1 VTRPDAALTVPG
13 GEEAE
18 EAVVNRPV
26 RRVSLVA
33 LLVALVPVLLL
44 AARPAPTAT
53 ATAAVAAPVRIMP
66 LGDSITG
73 SPGCWRALLW
83 NRLQSNGFTNIDFVG
98 TLPPQ
103 GCGVPYDGDNE
114 GHGGILASG
123 IVSQNLLPG
132 WLAAT
137 NPNIVL
143 MHLGTNDVWN
153 GQSPTAILASYT
165 TLVGQMRAANPNMTV
180 LVAQIIPM
188 NPSNCTTC
196 AQGVVN
202 LDAAIP
208 AWAASLSTA
217 QSPVVVVDQWT
228 GFNDATDTGDGVH
241 PNDSGNQKMSDR
253 WYPPLAA
260 ALGGTPVTTTAPP
273 TTTPTTTAVPT
284 TTTGPASGGCV
295 AAYTITNQWSGGF
308 QASVTV
314 TNSGTSAV
322 NSWRVSFTL
331 GAGQTVTQSWNTAL
345 TQTGSA
351 VTAANLSYN
360 GSLAP
365 GAGTSFGFLGA
376 TPGTAT
382 APAVTCGAN

>member
-1 VTRPDAALTVPG
+1 MNR
-13 GEEAE
+13 
-18 EAVVNRPV
+18 AVRH
-26 RRVSLVA
+26 VSLIA
-33 LLVALVPVLLL
+33 LLAALVPALLL
-44 AARPAPTAT
+44 AGRPAVT
-53 ATAAVAAPVRIMP
+53 ATAATAVPVRIMP

-83 NRLQSNGFTNIDFVG
+83 NKLQSTGFTNIDFVG
-98 TLPPQ
+98 TQPPQ
-103 GCGVPYDGDNE
+103 GCGIPYDGDNE
-114 GHGGILASG
+114 GHGGALASG
-123 IVSQNLLPG
+123 IVSQNQLPG

-153 GQSPTAILASYT
+153 GQTPTQILASYT
-165 TLVGQMRAANPNMTV
+165 TLIGQMRANNPNMIV

-208 AWAASLSTA
+208 AWATSLSTA
-217 QSPVVVVDQWT
+217 QSPIVVVDQWT
-228 GFNDATDTGDGVH
+228 GFNDATDTVDGVH

-260 ALGGTPVTTTAPP
+260 ALGGTPVTSTTTPPTTTTAPP
-273 TTTPTTTAVPT
+273 TTTTA
-284 TTTGPASGGCV
+284 PAAGGCT
-295 AAYTITNQWSGGF
+295 AAYTITNQWPGGF
-308 QASVTV
+308 QATVTV
-314 TNSGTSAV
+314 TDTGTSAV
-322 NSWRVSFTL
+322 SSWHVSFTL
-331 GAGQTVTQSWNTAL
+331 GAGQTITQFWSTAL

-351 VTAANLSYN
+351 VTATNLSYN
-360 GSLAP
+360 GGLAP
-365 GAGTSFGFLGA
+365 GAATSFGFLGA
-376 TPGTAT
+376 SASTVT

>member
-1 VTRPDAALTVPG
+1 
-13 GEEAE
+13 
-18 EAVVNRPV
+18 
-26 RRVSLVA
+26 VSLAA

-53 ATAAVAAPVRIMP
+53 AAAAVPVRIMP

-83 NRLQSNGFTNIDFVG
+83 NKLQSTGFTNIDFVG

-103 GCGVPYDGDNE
+103 GCGIPYDGDNE
-114 GHGGILASG
+114 GHGGALASG

-165 TLVGQMRAANPNMTV
+165 TLIGQMRANNPNMTV

-188 NPSNCTTC
+188 NPTNCTTC

-208 AWAASLSTA
+208 AWAAALSTA
-217 QSPVVVVDQWT
+217 ASPIVVVDQWT
-228 GFNDATDTGDGVH
+228 GFNDATDTVDGVH

-253 WYPPLAA
+253 WYPALAS
-260 ALGGTPVTTTAPP
+260 ALGGVPVTTTTTPP
-273 TTTPTTTAVPT
+273 TTTTV
-284 TTTGPASGGCV
+284 PASGGCTAV
-295 AAYTITNQWSGGF
+295 ETITNQWAGGF

-314 TNSGTSAV
+314 TDSGTSAV
-322 NSWRVSFTL
+322 SSWHVSFTL
-331 GAGQTVTQSWNTAL
+331 GAGQTVTQFWSTAL

-365 GAGTSFGFLGA
+365 GAATSFGFLGA
-376 TPGTAT
+376 SASTVT
-382 APAVTCGAN
+382 APAVTCSAS